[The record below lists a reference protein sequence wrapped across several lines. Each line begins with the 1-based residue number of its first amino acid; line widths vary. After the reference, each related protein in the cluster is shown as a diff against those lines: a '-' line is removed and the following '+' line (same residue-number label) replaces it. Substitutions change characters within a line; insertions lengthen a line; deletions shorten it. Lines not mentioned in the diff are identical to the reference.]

1 MPDVIWV
8 AVITGIFGVISA
20 FIAAYAATSKSTGEM
35 RVNQAV
41 TDTKIDALAN
51 EVREHNN
58 FARRI
63 PVLETRL
70 ENIDNRLKA
79 LERKAG

>member
-1 MPDVIWV
+1 MPDIIWV

-20 FIAAYAATSKSTGEM
+20 FIAAYTATNKTSGEM

-41 TDTKIDALAN
+41 TDTKIDALTN

-63 PVLETRL
+63 PVI
-70 ENIDNRLKA
+70 ENKIESLDSRIKT

>member
-1 MPDVIWV
+1 MPDIIWV

-20 FIAAYAATSKSTGEM
+20 FIAAYTATNKTSGEM

-41 TDTKIDALAN
+41 TDTKIDAL
-51 EVREHNN
+51 REHNN

-63 PVLETRL
+63 PVI
-70 ENIDNRLKA
+70 ENKIESLDSRIKT

>member
-63 PVLETRL
+63 PVI
-70 ENIDNRLKA
+70 ENKIEALDSRVKV
-79 LERKAG
+79 LERKVE